1 MNSAEPPPAEHHARR
16 AGVSLTSWPHDL
28 TKTAPAVAERTGTIL
43 KAALTTHGVT
53 FRVVKPWRS
62 LPGASLVTTAPG
74 QPDVWIDAYSHT
86 NRSAV
91 SGYDVPLAGLFGISA
106 VITDNFNT
114 HHVHCDFTEA
124 PANITDPAAADA
136 MASAVA
142 AHLAAYPSLIGAQW
156 VTIASHPASRTEY
169 REFVT
174 AHGTWA
180 HASSPTGYTT
190 GPSLD
195 TAKVWGAYQRRV
207 ADLTAETR

>member
-1 MNSAEPPPAEHHARR
+1 M
-16 AGVSLTSWPHDL
+16 TSWPHDL
-28 TKTAPAVAERTGTIL
+28 SKTAPAAAERTGAIL
-43 KAALTTHGVT
+43 KAALTEHGVT

-62 LPGASLVTTAPG
+62 LPGASLVTTAAG
-74 QPDVWIDAYSHT
+74 QPGVWIEAHSHT
-86 NRSAV
+86 GHYTV

-106 VITDNFNT
+106 VITDDFNT
-114 HHVHCDFTEA
+114 RHVHCDLTEA
-124 PANITDPAAADA
+124 PADITDPAAAADA

-142 AHLAAYPSLIGAQW
+142 AHLAAYPSLTGAQW

-169 REFVT
+169 REVVT

-195 TAKVWGAYQRRV
+195 TESVWVAYQQRV
-207 ADLTAETR
+207 VDLTAETR

>member
-1 MNSAEPPPAEHHARR
+1 M
-16 AGVSLTSWPHDL
+16 LSWPHDL
-28 TKTAPAVAERTGTIL
+28 SKTASAAAERTGTIL
-43 KAALTTHGVT
+43 KAALTAHGVT

-74 QPDVWIDAYSHT
+74 QPDVWIDAHSHT
-86 NRSAV
+86 NGPAM

-106 VITDNFNT
+106 VITDEFNT
-114 HHVHCDFTEA
+114 RYVHYDFTEA
-124 PANITDPAAADA
+124 PITDPAAAADA

-142 AHLAAYPSLIGAQW
+142 AHLAAYPSLTGAQW

-169 REFVT
+169 REVVT
-174 AHGTWA
+174 SHGTWA

-195 TAKVWGAYQRRV
+195 TASVWGAYQRRV

>member
-1 MNSAEPPPAEHHARR
+1 M
-16 AGVSLTSWPHDL
+16 TSWPHDL
-28 TKTAPAVAERTGTIL
+28 SKTAPAAAERTGAIL
-43 KAALTTHGVT
+43 TAALTAHGVT

-62 LPGASLVTTAPG
+62 LPGASLVTTAAG
-74 QPDVWIDAYSHT
+74 QPGVWIDAHSYT
-86 NRSAV
+86 DRRAV

-106 VITDNFNT
+106 VITDDFNT
-114 HHVHCDFTEA
+114 RHVHGDFTEA
-124 PANITDPAAADA
+124 PADITDPAAAADA

-142 AHLAAYPSLIGAQW
+142 AHLAAYPSLTGAQW

-169 REFVT
+169 REVVT

-195 TAKVWGAYQRRV
+195 TASVWGAYQRRV

>member
-1 MNSAEPPPAEHHARR
+1 M
-16 AGVSLTSWPHDL
+16 TSWPHDL
-28 TKTAPAVAERTGTIL
+28 SKTAPAAAERTGTIL
-43 KAALTTHGVT
+43 KAALTAHGVT

-62 LPGASLVTTAPG
+62 LPGASLVTTASG
-74 QPDVWIDAYSHT
+74 QPDVWIDAHSYT
-86 NRSAV
+86 NRRAV

-106 VITDNFNT
+106 VITDDFNT
-114 HHVHCDFTEA
+114 RHVHCDFTEA
-124 PANITDPAAADA
+124 PADITDP
-136 MASAVA
+136 AVA
-142 AHLAAYPSLIGAQW
+142 AHLAAYPSLAGAQW

-169 REFVT
+169 REAVT

-195 TAKVWGAYQRRV
+195 TASVWVAYQRRV